1 MKYTLFLY
9 NDEAQRANAPAP
21 ALQQVKAAF
30 EAYTQSLKEAGV
42 FVATDWLR
50 PSDTATVLSVRD
62 GTRHI
67 QDGPYAASKEQ
78 LGGYYVI
85 EVPSLDEALHWAERC
100 PAAPRGLIEV
110 RPSAMG

>member
-9 NDEAQRANAPAP
+9 NDEAQMANAPAP
-21 ALQQVKAAF
+21 ALKQVKAAF
-30 EAYTQSLKEAGV
+30 EAYTQTLKDAGV

-50 PSDTATVLSVRD
+50 PSSTATMLSVRD
-62 GTRHI
+62 GSRRI
-67 QDGPYAASKEQ
+67 QDGPYAVSKEQ

-85 EVPSLDEALHWAERC
+85 EVPSLDEALKWAEGC
-100 PAAPRGLIEV
+100 PTAHRGLIEV

>member
-9 NDEAQRANAPAP
+9 NDEAQMANAPAP
-21 ALQQVKAAF
+21 ALKQVKAAF
-30 EAYTQSLKEAGV
+30 EAYTQTLKDAGV

-50 PSDTATVLSVRD
+50 PSSTATMLSVRD
-62 GTRHI
+62 GSRRI

-85 EVPSLDEALHWAERC
+85 EVPSLDEALEWAEGC
-100 PAAPRGLIEV
+100 PTAHRGLIEV

>member
-9 NDEAQRANAPAP
+9 GNEAQLANVPVVAM
-21 ALQQVKAAF
+21 QQVKSAF
-30 EAYTQSLKEAGV
+30 EAYTQSLKDAGV

-50 PSDTATVLSVRD
+50 PSATATVLSVRD
-62 GTRHI
+62 GARQI

-78 LGGYYVI
+78 LGGFYVI
-85 EVPSLDEALHWAERC
+85 DVADLDDALRWAERC
-100 PAAPRGLIEV
+100 PAAQRGLIEV

>member
-9 NDEAQRANAPAP
+9 SNEAQMASAPPA

-30 EAYTQSLKEAGV
+30 EAYTQALKDAGV
-42 FVATDWLR
+42 FVTTDWLR
-50 PSDTATVLSVRD
+50 PSSTATVLSVRE
-62 GTRHI
+62 GARQI

-78 LGGYYVI
+78 LGGFYVI
-85 EVPSLDEALHWAERC
+85 DVANLDEALRWAERC
-100 PAAPRGLIEV
+100 PAAQRGLIEV